1 MSEYLQAAFLFLAG
15 MVGGNDGETAREEME
30 RTHFGEAA
38 ELDQWV
44 EQREK
49 YWEDVQ
55 ERDDERNKVADRRQG
70 ELEHARTR
78 EYVRSIHE
86 PEDVRVVS
94 EEVEAA
100 YLEKQR
106 RRWSR

>member
-1 MSEYLQAAFLFLAG
+1 MAEYLQAALLFLAG
-15 MVGGNDGETAREEME
+15 IIGGNDGETAREEMD
-30 RTHFGEAA
+30 RTHFGGSA

-44 EQREK
+44 EEKEK

-55 ERDDERNKVADRRQG
+55 GRDDERNKVADRRQSQR
-70 ELEHARTR
+70 EHARTL

-100 YLEKQR
+100 YMEKQR